1 MSWKFW
7 EKKNEGTHEKL
18 PGPKDIP
25 YPVGRHLV
33 VDLGQDPDWVWQLKG
48 VSLRKEGSKDVFHVR
63 IFSAN
68 DAAMK
73 KVSVKN
79 YRSLDE
85 HQDLILFEGWFDK
98 KTMQAQVQAPSQTRP
113 RAA

>member
-1 MSWKFW
+1 M
-7 EKKNEGTHEKL
+7 
-18 PGPKDIP
+18 
-25 YPVGRHLV
+25 

-48 VSLRKEGSKDVFHVR
+48 VALPREGDKDVFLVR
-63 IFSAN
+63 VFSAN

-73 KVSVKN
+73 KVDVKN

-98 KTMQAQVQAPSQTRP
+98 KTMQAEVQAPPQTRP